1 MPSPLQEYQAM
12 LANQGRLETSPQYNQ
27 AENAM
32 GSGVTASAVGLNATL
47 PIVQNN
53 LKYADGFNRVAEA
66 TQKAGNALGIYGGY
80 KSALGLTHPTEGEKA
95 FANTLS
101 PGNMLNT
108 GIQYASYLNPIT
120 GTLQGINSL
129 TQDEENPY
137 GTIPGVSNFN
147 EYVGETSNR
156 LNATG
161 PGQAVMNTLGSI
173 YDRTLGPVMSSTPGQ
188 LLHATASLP
197 VSAVQ
202 TGFNAVK
209 EAGEWVDRTLFGN
222 YLPGLANEEKTDTMR
237 WNDPTLPLR
246 LNFDQ
251 FGNIMEKNV
260 YPETRAP
267 TEAGEMDDMEMN
279 ADWAKGALQE
289 LMTNINATAGAVD
302 DLVYLEGINDP
313 KVTTYPGEVFENI
326 NNKDEFKVFANS
338 VNKAYADAQSR
349 QVREESDRFMEDP
362 NNLSETGLGY
372 TYVPDGFE
380 FDPEVGL
387 KLSPDF
393 DAKPIEDTNDYS
405 NLSDQDREV
414 MQTAINNANFIK
426 ENKIFLD
433 PTKEDHVLNQSTI
446 NEINTL
452 KAHHDSM
459 VIDPSYSTWYYWANW
474 DRVYRKDNPTPK
486 LGDYFIFNGTRTS
499 HLTGRPYSTNNLS
512 SFWSRDIN
520 RQVQENINNNYTQNW
535 NYVDPGGG
543 NTMRA

>member
-66 TQKAGNALGIYGGY
+66 TQRAGNALGIYGGY
-80 KSALGLTHPTEGEKA
+80 KSALGLTDPTRGDEA

-147 EYVGETSNR
+147 QYVGETSNR
-156 LNATG
+156 INATG

-173 YDRTLGPVMSSTPGQ
+173 YDRTLGPVMRSTPGQ

-222 YLPGLANEEKTDTMR
+222 YLPGLANEEKPDTMR

-246 LNFDQ
+246 QNFDQ
-251 FGNIMEKNV
+251 FGNIMENNV
-260 YPETRAP
+260 YTETRAP
-267 TEAGEMDDMEMN
+267 AEQVEVGEMNDDWTKN
-279 ADWAKGALQE
+279 ALRE
-289 LMTNINATAGAVD
+289 LMTTINAT
-302 DLVYLEGINDP
+302 
-313 KVTTYPGEVFENI
+313 GEVVGDSVNI
-326 NNKDEFKVFANS
+326 DVPTPGASYPDMELDDFKVFAGS
-338 VNKAYADAQSR
+338 VNKAYVDAQAR
-349 QVREESDRFMEDP
+349 QVREESDRFMDDP

-387 KLSPDF
+387 KLAPDF
-393 DAKPIEDTNDYS
+393 DTAVSTDTSDYS
-405 NLSDQDREV
+405 NLSDQDRQA
-414 MQTAINNANFIK
+414 MQSAIEKANYIK
-426 ENKIFLD
+426 ENKMFLD

-446 NEINTL
+446 NEINIL
-452 KAHHDSM
+452 KDHHNEM
-459 VIDPSYSTWYYWANW
+459 IHKPNRWNGGVLYKIRWEKKFGKGNQ
-474 DRVYRKDNPTPK
+474 NHE
-486 LGDYFIFNGTRTS
+486 LGDYFLFNGTNVSAR
-499 HLTGRPYSTNNLS
+499 TGRPYNPSDLKT
-512 SFWSRDIN
+512 FWTGDIN
-520 RQVQENINNNYTQNW
+520 RQVQEHINNNFNQNW

-543 NTMRA
+543 STMRA

>member
-1 MPSPLQEYQAM
+1 MPSPLQEYQLM
-12 LANQGRLETSPQYNQ
+12 LANQGRLETTPQYNQ

-80 KSALGLTHPTEGEKA
+80 KSALGLTDPSRGEEA

-147 EYVGETSNR
+147 QYVGEASNR
-156 LNATG
+156 INATG
-161 PGQAVMNTLGSI
+161 PGQVVMNTLGSI

-222 YLPGLANEEKTDTMR
+222 YLPGLANEEKPDTMI

-246 LNFDQ
+246 QNFDQ
-251 FGNIMEKNV
+251 FGNIMENNV

-267 TEAGEMDDMEMN
+267 AEQVEVGEMNDDWSKN
-279 ADWAKGALQE
+279 ALRE
-289 LMTNINATAGAVD
+289 LMTTIDATAGAVGDSVNIDVPTPGASYPDMELD
-302 DLVYLEGINDP
+302 D
-313 KVTTYPGEVFENI
+313 
-326 NNKDEFKVFANS
+326 FKVFAGS
-338 VNKAYADAQSR
+338 VNKAYMDAQSR
-349 QVREESDRFMEDP
+349 QVRDESDRFIDDP

-387 KLSPDF
+387 KLAPDF
-393 DAKPIEDTNDYS
+393 DSNPIEDTNDYS

-414 MQTAINNANFIK
+414 MQTAIEKANFIK
-426 ENKIFLD
+426 KNKIFLD
-433 PTKEDHVLNQSTI
+433 PTLEDHVLNQSTI

-452 KAHHDSM
+452 KAYHDSM
-459 VIDPSYSTWYYWANW
+459 VINPSRATWHYWANW
-474 DRVYRKDNPTPK
+474 EKVFRKDNPTPR
-486 LGDYFIFNGTRTS
+486 LGDYFLFNGSRVD
-499 HLTGRPYSTNNLS
+499 HQTGRVYNPSNLQTYWANDIRSQIDQAIEYNYNTNYNH
-512 SFWSRDIN
+512 
-520 RQVQENINNNYTQNW
+520 
-535 NYVDPGGG
+535 VDPYNTNYGTGGG
-543 NTMRA
+543 VTMRA